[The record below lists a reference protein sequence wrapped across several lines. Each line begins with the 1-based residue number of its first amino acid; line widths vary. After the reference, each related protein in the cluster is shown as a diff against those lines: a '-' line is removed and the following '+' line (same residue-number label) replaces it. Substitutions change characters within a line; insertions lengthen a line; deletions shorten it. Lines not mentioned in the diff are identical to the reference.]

1 MPTLENDQS
10 PFPISNPTKPPK
22 TNKQPSTSHPFTLL
36 TTYLPFPTPSQK
48 QWWLDSASLLSRMLS
63 AAKYTPD
70 EQYTHL
76 LSFHRHILPYFGP
89 HPLRWPSLISGS
101 GLPVEYSLNFQNN
114 ADPVIRIAFEPISFE
129 AGSARDPF
137 NKRALEELVSGA
149 VEHNVSGF
157 DTALLDH
164 FKETLFLNDSD
175 VHRISDLDPH
185 FPRTHSALGFDLK
198 GNKTVIKGYVH
209 PGWRSRATGIPVNDL
224 IRSSLDGIQDSFNC
238 REAIELVHGYM
249 ESSGGYDLRTFLAWD
264 CTPLHASR
272 IKIYGIDNDVSLGKI
287 EELWTMGWRLTDD
300 AALDGLK
307 HLRRLWRFLDING
320 AIERSTHYDEK
331 HEDADCANGNTN
343 GANTSNCSTS
353 QMEETPK
360 TQAKVD
366 RRLPLFWNYEV
377 KSGSTR
383 IAPKIYFPVYG
394 ENDFKVCLA
403 LSRFFASLGWDDK
416 ASGYVDLVRGL
427 YPGIDIAD
435 ATRLQCLI
443 SFAYSAEKGV
453 YMSVYY
459 HSTSSYE

>member
-1 MPTLENDQS
+1 MPTLENGHVQ
-10 PFPISNPTKPPK
+10 IANPTKSPK
-22 TNKQPSTSHPFTLL
+22 INKPTPASAPFTLL
-36 TTYLPFPTPSQK
+36 TTYLPFPTPSQQ

-70 EQYTHL
+70 QQYAHL
-76 LSFHRHILPYFGP
+76 LFFHRHLLPHFGP

-101 GLPVEYSLNFQNN
+101 GLPIEYSLNFQNN
-114 ADPVIRIAFEPISFE
+114 ADPVIRIAFEPVGFE
-129 AGSARDPF
+129 AGGAADPF
-137 NKRALEELVSGA
+137 NKKALEELVSGA
-149 VEHNVSGF
+149 VESNISGF
-157 DTALLDH
+157 DTALLEH
-164 FKETLFLNDSD
+164 FKQTLFLNDGD
-175 VHRISDLDPH
+175 IHRISDIDPY

-198 GNKTVIKGYVH
+198 GDKTVIKGYVH
-209 PGWRSRATGIPVNDL
+209 PGWRSRATGVSVNNL

-238 REAIELVHGYM
+238 RAALELVHAYM

-264 CTPLHASR
+264 CTPLHSSR
-272 IKIYGIDNDVSLGKI
+272 IKIYGIDNDVSLKKI

-331 HEDADCANGNTN
+331 HDDTDGANGNNHAHGNATQQEAPN
-343 GANTSNCSTS
+343 P
-353 QMEETPK
+353 QQPK
-360 TQAKVD
+360 LD

-394 ENDFKVCLA
+394 ENDLKVCLA

-416 ASGYVDLVRGL
+416 ASG
-427 YPGIDIAD
+427 PGIDIAD